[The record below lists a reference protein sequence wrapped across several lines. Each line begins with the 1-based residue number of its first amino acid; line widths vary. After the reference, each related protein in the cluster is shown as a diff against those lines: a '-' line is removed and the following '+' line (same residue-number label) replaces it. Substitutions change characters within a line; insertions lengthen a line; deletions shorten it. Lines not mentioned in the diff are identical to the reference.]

1 MTFGE
6 QLLDVA
12 AARSRLCVGIDPHP
26 ALLEQW
32 SLPVNVHGLAE
43 FSRVCVE
50 AFGDTVALVKPQVAF
65 YEAFGSA
72 GFEILEQTIAALRAQ
87 GALVVADAKRGD
99 IGSTMA
105 AYATAWLDD
114 DSPLVSDAVTVS
126 PYLGYGAL
134 APALTLAERTGRG
147 VFVLAATSNP
157 EGRQVQDCV
166 DASGASLS
174 QQIVDCA
181 AADNARHSGVGNV
194 GVVVGATLSDTPE
207 LKHLCGPVLMPGVG
221 AQGATAED
229 VSELAQGIEHLVFP
243 NMSRGIL
250 LAGPHVAD
258 LRKSVARE
266 ALSFPGFPR

>member
-6 QLLDVA
+6 ALLDA
-12 AARSRLCVGIDPHP
+12 AASRSRLCVGIDPHP
-26 ALLEQW
+26 ALLQQW
-32 SLPVNVHGLAE
+32 GLPVTVAGLEE
-43 FSRVCVE
+43 FSRACVE

-72 GFEILEQTIAALRAQ
+72 GFAVLERTIAALRAR

-105 AYATAWLDD
+105 AYAAAWLSD
-114 DSPLVSDAVTVS
+114 DSPLVSDALTVS

-134 APALTLAERTGRG
+134 EPALTLAERTGRG

-157 EGRQVQDCV
+157 EGRAVQDCTNV
-166 DASGASLS
+166 DGTTLS
-174 QQIVDCA
+174 QQIVDFA
-181 AADNARHSGVGNV
+181 ARDNARHSGVGNI
-194 GVVVGATLSDTPE
+194 GVVVGATLADTPE

-221 AQGATAED
+221 AQGATAQD

-258 LRKSVARE
+258 LRKSVAE
-266 ALSFPGFPR
+266 QAASFPGFPR